1 MGAIG
6 REVAEGVAGGQMS
19 PAGIENALMTLF
31 FKVYFYIEFFDTIRD
46 TII

>member
-19 PAGIENALMTLF
+19 PAGIW
-31 FKVYFYIEFFDTIRD
+31 FYINYLIFIDIYFIDF
-46 TII
+46 

>member
-19 PAGIENALMTLF
+19 PAGIEKIFIFMIL
-31 FKVYFYIEFFDTIRD
+31 KDYFYVFFFDTIMD

>member
-19 PAGIENALMTLF
+19 PAGMNQALNYMTSKGVNKLE
-31 FKVYFYIEFFDTIRD
+31 VW
-46 TII
+46 

>member
-19 PAGIENALMTLF
+19 PAGIDISYNTLIEMT
-31 FKVYFYIEFFDTIRD
+31 
-46 TII
+46 